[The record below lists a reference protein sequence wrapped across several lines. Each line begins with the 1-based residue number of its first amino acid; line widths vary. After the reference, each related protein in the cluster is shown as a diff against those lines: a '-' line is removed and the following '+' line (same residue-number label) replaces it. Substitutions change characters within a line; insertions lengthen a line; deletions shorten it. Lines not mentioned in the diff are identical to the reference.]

1 MRVSCGL
8 PCGSPYLHLI
18 PMLNIVLFGP
28 PGAGKG
34 TQSQKLI
41 AKYNLVHL
49 STGDLLR
56 AQIAEGTELG
66 LRAKKLMD
74 EGLLVPD
81 EVVIGMIDSALDKNK
96 SAAGFIF
103 DGFPRTVAQAQS
115 LDQLL
120 ASHRTGVASMVAL
133 EVGEEELVKRL
144 LERGKT
150 SGRPDDQ
157 NEEKIRRRVQVY
169 NTETAQVAG
178 HYAGQHKFHSLS
190 GIGEI
195 DDIFDHISAVVDQ
208 HQPAGHQ
215 TPPAATQEVKA

>member
-1 MRVSCGL
+1 
-8 PCGSPYLHLI
+8 
-18 PMLNIVLFGP
+18 MLNIVLFGP

-41 AKYNLVHL
+41 ARYNLVHL

-56 AQIAEGTELG
+56 SQIAQGTELG

-81 EVVIGMIDSALDKNK
+81 EVVIGMIESQLAGNTE
-96 SAAGFIF
+96 ANGFIF
-103 DGFPRTVAQAQS
+103 DGFPRTVPQAES
-115 LDQLL
+115 LDALTQ
-120 ASHRTGVASMVAL
+120 RYDTGVSCMIAL
-133 EVGEEELVKRL
+133 EVAEEELVKRL

-150 SGRPDDQ
+150 SNRPDDQ
-157 NEEKIRRRVQVY
+157 DETKIRKRVTVY

-178 HYAGQHKFHSLS
+178 FYAAQNKFHALN

-195 DDIFDHISAVVDQ
+195 ESIFEQICAVIDK
-208 HQPAGHQ
+208 HQ
-215 TPPAATQEVKA
+215 AATTQDTKQATNEVKA

>member
-1 MRVSCGL
+1 
-8 PCGSPYLHLI
+8 
-18 PMLNIVLFGP
+18 MLNIVLFGP

-41 AKYNLVHL
+41 AHYHLVHL

-56 AQIAEGTELG
+56 AQITQGTVLG
-66 LRAKKLMD
+66 LKAKKLMD

-81 EVVIGMIDSALDKNK
+81 EVVIGMIDSALQENK
-96 SAAGFIF
+96 ASPGFIF
-103 DGFPRTVAQAQS
+103 DGFPRTVPQAES

-120 ASHRTGVASMVAL
+120 AQHQTRVSCMIAL

-150 SGRPDDQ
+150 SNRPDDQ
-157 NEEKIRRRVQVY
+157 DESKIRRRVNVY

-178 HYAGQHKFHSLS
+178 YYASQHKFHALN
-190 GIGEI
+190 GIGDI
-195 DDIFDHISAVVDQ
+195 DGIFGQICGLVDQ
-208 HQPAGHQ
+208 HQLPAFESP
-215 TPPAATQEVKA
+215 TAATDEVKA

>member
-1 MRVSCGL
+1 
-8 PCGSPYLHLI
+8 
-18 PMLNIVLFGP
+18 MLNIVLFGP

-41 AKYNLVHL
+41 AQYNLVHL

-56 AQIAEGTELG
+56 AQIAQGTELG

-81 EVVIGMIDSALDKNK
+81 EVVIGMIDSALQTHK
-96 SAAGFIF
+96 ATAGGFIF
-103 DGFPRTVAQAQS
+103 DGFPRTVPQAES
-115 LDQLL
+115 LDQLM
-120 ASHRTGVASMVAL
+120 AQHDSGINCMIAL
-133 EVGEEELVKRL
+133 EVQEEELVKRL

-157 NEEKIRRRVQVY
+157 DESKIRRRVTVY

-178 HYAGQHKFHSLS
+178 YYAAQKKFHALN
-190 GIGEI
+190 GIGPIESIFTQICGII
-195 DDIFDHISAVVDQ
+195 DQNKATAPET
-208 HQPAGHQ
+208 PAE
-215 TPPAATQEVKA
+215 ATKEVKA

>member
-1 MRVSCGL
+1 
-8 PCGSPYLHLI
+8 
-18 PMLNIVLFGP
+18 MLNIVLFGP

-41 AKYNLVHL
+41 AHYHLVHL

-56 AQIAEGTELG
+56 AQIAQGTELG

-81 EVVIGMIDSALDKNK
+81 EVVIGMIDSALNDNK
-96 SAAGFIF
+96 AAAGFIF
-103 DGFPRTVAQAQS
+103 DGFPRTVPQAER

-120 ASHRTGVASMVAL
+120 AQHQATIGCMVAL
-133 EVGEEELVKRL
+133 EVGEEELVTRL

-150 SGRPDDQ
+150 SNRPDDQ
-157 NEEKIRRRVQVY
+157 DETKIRRRVVVY

-178 HYAGQHKFHSLS
+178 YYAAQHKFHALN
-190 GIGEI
+190 GIGGI
-195 DDIFDHISAVVDQ
+195 DDIFGQVCAVIDQ
-208 HQPAGHQ
+208 HQAAAGK
-215 TPPAATQEVKA
+215 TPAAATK

>member
-1 MRVSCGL
+1 M
-8 PCGSPYLHLI
+8 H
-18 PMLNIVLFGP
+18 NIVLFGP

-41 AKYNLVHL
+41 AKYHLVHL

-66 LRAKKLMD
+66 LKAKKLMD

-81 EVVIGMIDSALDKNK
+81 EVVIGMIGNALQKNQQ
-96 SAAGFIF
+96 AAGFIF
-103 DGFPRTVAQAQS
+103 DGFPRTTAQAES

-120 ASHRTGVASMVAL
+120 AKHNTNVACMIAL

-150 SGRPDDQ
+150 SGRIDDQ
-157 NEEKIRRRVQVY
+157 DETKIRRRVTVY

-178 HYAGQHKFHSLS
+178 YYAAQNKFHSLN

-195 DDIFDHISAVVDQ
+195 DHIFAQISDLIDQ
-208 HQPAGHQ
+208 HK
-215 TPPAATQEVKA
+215 PAATEAPAAATSEVKA

>member
-1 MRVSCGL
+1 
-8 PCGSPYLHLI
+8 
-18 PMLNIVLFGP
+18 MLNIVLFGP

-41 AKYNLVHL
+41 AHYHLVHL

-56 AQIAEGTELG
+56 AQITQGTELG

-81 EVVIGMIDSALDKNK
+81 EVVIGMINSALQENSK
-96 SAAGFIF
+96 AAGFIF
-103 DGFPRTVAQAQS
+103 DGFPRTVPQAES
-115 LDQLL
+115 LDRLL
-120 ASHRTGVASMVAL
+120 AQHETRVSCMIAL

-150 SGRPDDQ
+150 SNRPDDQ
-157 NEEKIRRRVQVY
+157 DESKIRRRVNVY

-178 HYAGQHKFHSLS
+178 YYANQHKFHALN

-195 DDIFDHISAVVDQ
+195 DNIFGQICGLIDQ
-208 HQPAGHQ
+208 HQHVVADPVK
-215 TPPAATQEVKA
+215 AASEVKA

>member
-1 MRVSCGL
+1 
-8 PCGSPYLHLI
+8 
-18 PMLNIVLFGP
+18 MLNIVLFGP

-41 AKYNLVHL
+41 AHYNLVHL

-56 AQIAEGTELG
+56 AQIAQGTELG

-81 EVVIGMIDSALDKNK
+81 DVVIGMIDNALTANK

-103 DGFPRTVAQAQS
+103 DGFPRTVPQAESLDRLLAQHQAQI
-115 LDQLL
+115 
-120 ASHRTGVASMVAL
+120 GCMVAL
-133 EVGEEELVKRL
+133 EVKEEELVTRL

-150 SGRPDDQ
+150 SNRPDDQ
-157 NEEKIRRRVQVY
+157 DETKIRRRVTVY

-178 HYAGQHKFHSLS
+178 YYAAQHKFHALN
-190 GIGEI
+190 GIGAI
-195 DDIFDHISAVVDQ
+195 DGIFGQICVIVDQ
-208 HQPAGHQ
+208 HRAAASAA
-215 TPPAATQEVKA
+215 PAAAAEEVKA

>member
-1 MRVSCGL
+1 MQ
-8 PCGSPYLHLI
+8 
-18 PMLNIVLFGP
+18 NIVLFGP

-41 AKYNLVHL
+41 AQYHLVHL

-56 AQIAEGTELG
+56 AQITEGTTLG
-66 LRAKKLMD
+66 LKAKKLMD

-81 EVVIGMIDSALDKNK
+81 EVVIGMIGDALGKNQQ
-96 SAAGFIF
+96 AAGFIF
-103 DGFPRTVAQAQS
+103 DGFPRTVAQAAS

-120 ASHRTGVASMVAL
+120 AEHNTQVACMIAL
-133 EVGEEELVKRL
+133 EVDEQELVKRL

-157 NEEKIRRRVQVY
+157 DESKIRRRVTIY

-178 HYAGQHKFHSLS
+178 YYAAQHKFHALN
-190 GIGEI
+190 GIGDI
-195 DDIFDHISAVVDQ
+195 DGIFAQICTLIDQ
-208 HQPAGHQ
+208 HKPAQ
-215 TPPAATQEVKA
+215 AEAPVAAIREVKA

>member
-1 MRVSCGL
+1 M
-8 PCGSPYLHLI
+8 H
-18 PMLNIVLFGP
+18 NIVLFGP

-41 AKYNLVHL
+41 AKYHLVHL

-56 AQIAEGTELG
+56 AQIAEGTALG
-66 LRAKKLMD
+66 LQAKKLMD

-81 EVVIGMIDSALDKNK
+81 AVVIGMIGNALAKNK
-96 SAAGFIF
+96 QAAGFIF
-103 DGFPRTVAQAQS
+103 DGFPRTVAQAES
-115 LDQLL
+115 LDHLL
-120 ASHRTGVASMVAL
+120 AEHNTSVACMVAL
-133 EVGEEELVKRL
+133 EVGEQELVKRL

-157 NEEKIRRRVQVY
+157 DEAKIRRRVQVY

-178 HYAGQHKFHSLS
+178 HYANQHKFHPLN

-195 DDIFDHISAVVDQ
+195 DGIFAQISDLIDQ
-208 HQPAGHQ
+208 HKPADKAASA
-215 TPPAATQEVKA
+215 AATREVKA

>member
-1 MRVSCGL
+1 
-8 PCGSPYLHLI
+8 
-18 PMLNIVLFGP
+18 MLNIVLFGP

-41 AKYNLVHL
+41 AHYQLVHL

-56 AQIAEGTELG
+56 AQIAQGTELG

-81 EVVIGMIDSALDKNK
+81 EVVIGMIDNALNANK

-103 DGFPRTVAQAQS
+103 DGFPRTVPQAES
-115 LDQLL
+115 LDRLL
-120 ASHRTGVASMVAL
+120 AQHQARIGCMVAL
-133 EVGEEELVKRL
+133 EVGEEELVTRL

-150 SGRPDDQ
+150 SNRPDDQ
-157 NEEKIRRRVQVY
+157 DETKIRRRVTVY

-178 HYAGQHKFHSLS
+178 YYAAQHKFHALN
-190 GIGEI
+190 GIGAV
-195 DDIFDHISAVVDQ
+195 DSIFGQICAIIDQ
-208 HQPAGHQ
+208 HRAAAAE
-215 TPPAATQEVKA
+215 TPAAATKEVKA

>member
-1 MRVSCGL
+1 
-8 PCGSPYLHLI
+8 
-18 PMLNIVLFGP
+18 MLNLVLFGP

-41 AKYNLVHL
+41 ARYNLVHL

-56 AQIAEGTELG
+56 AQITQGTELG

-81 EVVIGMIDSALDKNK
+81 EVVIGMIGSALKDNK
-96 SAAGFIF
+96 QAAGFIF
-103 DGFPRTVAQAQS
+103 DGFPRTVPQAES
-115 LDQLL
+115 LDRLL
-120 ASHRTGVASMVAL
+120 AEHETNVSCMVAL
-133 EVGEEELVKRL
+133 EVAEQELVTRL

-157 NEEKIRRRVQVY
+157 NEDKIRKRVTVY

-178 HYAGQHKFHSLS
+178 YYAQQQKFHALN
-190 GIGEI
+190 GIGAIE
-195 DDIFDHISAVVDQ
+195 DIFSQICAILDQ
-208 HQPAGHQ
+208 HAAAAPASSKQ
-215 TPPAATQEVKA
+215 ATDEVKA

>member
-1 MRVSCGL
+1 M
-8 PCGSPYLHLI
+8 H
-18 PMLNIVLFGP
+18 NIVLFGP

-41 AKYNLVHL
+41 AQYNLVHL

-66 LRAKKLMD
+66 LKAKKLMD

-81 EVVIGMIDSALDKNK
+81 EVVIGMIGNALAKNK
-96 SAAGFIF
+96 QAAGFIF
-103 DGFPRTVAQAQS
+103 DGFPRTTAQAES

-120 ASHRTGVASMVAL
+120 AQHGTGVACMIAH

-157 NEEKIRRRVQVY
+157 DESKIRRRVQVY

-178 HYAGQHKFHSLS
+178 HYAGQGKFHALN

-195 DDIFDHISAVVDQ
+195 EDIFGQIADILDRHKPSTDQ
-208 HQPAGHQ
+208 DV
-215 TPPAATQEVKA
+215 PAAATKEVRA

>member
-1 MRVSCGL
+1 M
-8 PCGSPYLHLI
+8 H
-18 PMLNIVLFGP
+18 NIVLFGP

-41 AKYNLVHL
+41 AKYHLVHL

-56 AQIAEGTELG
+56 AQIAEGTDLG
-66 LRAKKLMD
+66 LQAKKLMD

-81 EVVIGMIDSALDKNK
+81 AVVIGMIGNALAK
-96 SAAGFIF
+96 STQPAGFIF
-103 DGFPRTVAQAQS
+103 DGFPRTVAQAES
-115 LDQLL
+115 LDLLL
-120 ASHRTGVASMVAL
+120 AQHNTSVACMVAL

-150 SGRPDDQ
+150 SGRADDQ
-157 NEEKIRRRVQVY
+157 NEDKIRRRVQVY

-178 HYAGQHKFHSLS
+178 YYDAQRKFHSLN

-195 DDIFDHISAVVDQ
+195 DAIFQQISQLIDQ
-208 HQPAGHQ
+208 HQPAKQ
-215 TPPAATQEVKA
+215 ESPTEATREVKA

>member
-1 MRVSCGL
+1 
-8 PCGSPYLHLI
+8 
-18 PMLNIVLFGP
+18 MLNIVLFGP

-41 AKYNLVHL
+41 AHYNLVHL

-56 AQIAEGTELG
+56 AQIAQGTELG

-81 EVVIGMIDSALDKNK
+81 EVVIGMIDHALKTHK
-96 SAAGFIF
+96 ATAGGFIF
-103 DGFPRTVAQAQS
+103 DGFPRTVPQAES
-115 LDQLL
+115 LDQLM
-120 ASHRTGVASMVAL
+120 SVHDSGINCMIAL
-133 EVGEEELVKRL
+133 EVAEEELVTRL

-157 NEEKIRRRVQVY
+157 DESKIRRRVTVY

-178 HYAGQHKFHSLS
+178 YYAAQSKFHALNGIGPIDGIFTQICGIIDQHKATAP
-190 GIGEI
+190 E
-195 DDIFDHISAVVDQ
+195 
-208 HQPAGHQ
+208 
-215 TPPAATQEVKA
+215 TPAAATKEVRA

>member
-1 MRVSCGL
+1 
-8 PCGSPYLHLI
+8 
-18 PMLNIVLFGP
+18 MLNLVLFGP

-41 AKYNLVHL
+41 ARYNLVHL

-56 AQIAEGTELG
+56 AQIAQGTELG

-81 EVVIGMIDSALDKNK
+81 EVVIGMIDSALNANK
-96 SAAGFIF
+96 QAAGFIF
-103 DGFPRTVAQAQS
+103 DGFPRTVPQAQS

-120 ASHRTGVASMVAL
+120 AQHDTKVSCMVAL
-133 EVGEEELVKRL
+133 EVDEEELVKRL

-157 NEEKIRRRVQVY
+157 DETKIRKRVTVY

-178 HYAGQHKFHSLS
+178 YYAEQRKFHALN
-190 GIGEI
+190 GIGAIE
-195 DDIFDHISAVVDQ
+195 DIFGQICAIIDQ
-208 HQPAGHQ
+208 HQPATSESSRQ
-215 TPPAATQEVKA
+215 ATDEVKA

>member
-1 MRVSCGL
+1 
-8 PCGSPYLHLI
+8 
-18 PMLNIVLFGP
+18 MLNIVLFGP

-34 TQSQKLI
+34 TQSQNLI
-41 AKYNLVHL
+41 AHYKLVHL

-56 AQIAEGTELG
+56 AQITQGTELG

-81 EVVIGMIDSALDKNK
+81 EVVIGMIGSALRDNPQ
-96 SAAGFIF
+96 AAGFIF
-103 DGFPRTVAQAQS
+103 DGFPRTVAQAES

-120 ASHRTGVASMVAL
+120 TQHQTRVSCMIAL
-133 EVGEEELVKRL
+133 EVGEEELIKRL

-150 SGRPDDQ
+150 SNRPDDQ
-157 NEEKIRRRVQVY
+157 DETKIRRRVHVY

-178 HYAGQHKFHSLS
+178 YYATQHKFHALN

-195 DDIFDHISAVVDQ
+195 DGIFGQIKGLIDQ
-208 HQPAGHQ
+208 HQQPVVAD
-215 TPPAATQEVKA
+215 AAKAAAEVKA